1 MALNVHFI
9 PDKNIIQEAHIAF
22 GGMAPTTIL
31 ARQTC
36 QKIIGKQVS
45 SNDNALSFLYY
56 VYIN

>member
-1 MALNVHFI
+1 MALNVHFV
-9 PDKNIIQEAHIAF
+9 PGKNIIQEAHIAF

-45 SNDNALSFLYY
+45 SNDNALSFLY
-56 VYIN
+56 